1 MEWEA
6 LATVL
11 TLLGIGVVTPG
22 PNNITCITHSAI
34 HGPKA
39 NFNLISGMV
48 VGFISVHLIV
58 GLLVSSVDEDSTLNC
73 FTLFSCYLLLRH

>member
-22 PNNITCITHSAI
+22 LTTLPVLPIVQFMDLK
-34 HGPKA
+34 P
-39 NFNLISGMV
+39 IS
-48 VGFISVHLIV
+48 I
-58 GLLVSSVDEDSTLNC
+58 
-73 FTLFSCYLLLRH
+73 

>member
-39 NFNLISGMV
+39 NFNPN
-48 VGFISVHLIV
+48 FRAW
-58 GLLVSSVDEDSTLNC
+58 LLVSFLYT
-73 FTLFSCYLLLRH
+73 